1 MTRTAFSTPSSPR
14 LLALAM
20 LFGSALAACGGGSD
34 PAASPASETPAAA
47 PSPTAG
53 SSPTPAPSPAP
64 ADTAPAAG
72 YAAGSC
78 AVPAAAQAVATS
90 APDHVVGSGTAAS
103 CSSDAVVAA
112 VAQGGVTTFDCG
124 PDPVTITMT
133 KTAKVFN
140 DKPNV
145 VLDGGGKVTLS
156 GGGALRILYQNTC
169 DPAQVWTSSRCDL
182 QDTPQTTVQNLTLV
196 DGNSSAQSYGQ
207 SEVYGGGA
215 IYVRGGRLK
224 IVGSRFFRNRC
235 EPDAPDL
242 GGAAVRAFGPSTAAP
257 VYVVGSTFGG
267 AAGYGGQCSNGGA
280 LSGLGASFT
289 VLNSLISHNQ
299 ATGSG
304 GGGGGAI
311 YQDGNR
317 YDLSLCGTSIHDNSA
332 TQGGGALFYVSND
345 RTGTLS
351 ITDSLL
357 RANPSGAFETSGL
370 PGIFVLAAPGQPVV
384 TRSTIS
390 K

>member
-1 MTRTAFSTPSSPR
+1 M
-14 LLALAM
+14 
-20 LFGSALAACGGGSD
+20 
-34 PAASPASETPAAA
+34 
-47 PSPTAG
+47 
-53 SSPTPAPSPAP
+53 PAPPPAP
-64 ADTAPAAG
+64 LPPPSDGTPAAG
-72 YAAGSC
+72 YAAGGC
-78 AVPAAAQAVATS
+78 AVPAAAQAAATT
-90 APDHVVGSGTAAS
+90 APDHVVGTGTPAS
-103 CSSDAVVAA
+103 CTSDAVVAA
-112 VAQGGVTTFDCG
+112 VAAGGVTTFNCG
-124 PDPVTITMT
+124 PDPVTITLT

-169 DPAQVWTSSRCDL
+169 DPAQVWTSARCDL

-207 SEVYGGGA
+207 GEVYGGGA
-215 IYVRGGRLK
+215 IYVRGGRMK
-224 IVGSRFFRNRC
+224 VVASRFFRNRC
-235 EPDAPDL
+235 EASGPDL
-242 GGAAVRAFGPSTAAP
+242 GGAALRAFGTSAP

-289 VLNSLISHNQ
+289 VLNSLFSHNQ

-311 YQDGNR
+311 YMDGNAMN
-317 YDLSLCGTSIHDNSA
+317 LSLCGNALHDNSA
-332 TQGGGALFYVSND
+332 SEGGGALFYVSND
-345 RTGTLS
+345 RTGTMS
-351 ITDSLL
+351 ITNSLL
-357 RANPSGAFETSGL
+357 QANISGKFETSGL
-370 PGIFVLAAPGQPVV
+370 PGIFALAAPGQPVV
-384 TRSTIS
+384 TNSTIS